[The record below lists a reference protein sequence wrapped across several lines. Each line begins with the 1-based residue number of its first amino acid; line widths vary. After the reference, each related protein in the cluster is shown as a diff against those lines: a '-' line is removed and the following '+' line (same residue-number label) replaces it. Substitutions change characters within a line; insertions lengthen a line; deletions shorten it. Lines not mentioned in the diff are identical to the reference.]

1 MSHSDPVSAGTE
13 PVNAREHTSGTVLG
27 SRQPAWVHEA
37 CELLASRRR
46 RATGKPCH
54 KGDIVGEAIHG
65 LLGREGIHVGEDVPE
80 L

>member
-1 MSHSDPVSAGTE
+1 MSPSDPISAGTE
-13 PVNAREHTSGTVLG
+13 AVNAREHTSGTVLG
-27 SRQPAWVHEA
+27 SRQPLWVHEA

-54 KGDIVGEAIHG
+54 KGDIVGEAVHG
-65 LLGREGIHVGEDVPE
+65 LLIREGIGSSEDIPK